1 MTDALHVWTD
11 QTPIAVI
18 EHEGRDDQWRLRY
31 ATPWLANP
39 QAFPLSPALSLAS
52 AKSVHDGYGS
62 ATIKRFIEHL
72 LPEGRALDVAVAY
85 KGLAKSNVFG
95 LIRVLGAETAGALQF
110 TGDTTATPANAPTQR
125 EIPLSELA
133 ERVAQRRWPKVG
145 GCGWWKGSAWPPHT
159 SSNPTQATPRH
170 RTWP

>member
-39 QAFPLSPALSLAS
+39 QAFPLSPALPLAN
-52 AKSVHDGYGS
+52 AKSAPDGYGS
-62 ATIKRFIEHL
+62 ATIKRFVEHL

-85 KGLAKSNVFG
+85 KGLTKSNVFG
-95 LIRVLGAETAGALQF
+95 LIRALGAETAGALQF
-110 TGDTTATPANAPTQR
+110 TGDVTAAPPMR
-125 EIPLSELA
+125 P
-133 ERVAQRRWPKVG
+133 R
-145 GCGWWKGSAWPPHT
+145 SAKYP
-159 SSNPTQATPRH
+159 
-170 RTWP
+170 